1 MRENPQ
7 AFLRSACY
15 ERTQSNSKRELTRG
29 IRMFGD
35 LPDEEEDPDVDQRS
49 LQQKK
54 TKLEKFAR
62 RTALLLVM

>member
-1 MRENPQ
+1 MKEDPQ
-7 AFLRSACY
+7 VFPRSICSR
-15 ERTQSNSKRELTRG
+15 RTRSNFKGELTQG

-35 LPDEEEDPDVDQRS
+35 IPDEEEGPNVDQRY

-62 RTALLLVM
+62 RTALLGT